1 MANKNN
7 RNNSKVKQR
16 KAYNRKQEDGRQNV
30 NEKTTRNKNAGED
43 RANKKENN
51 KGITSKKAS
60 RRMNRGKKASKENA
74 KKTKPLAR
82 VDKRL
87 THVKN
92 KSKQH
97 KYTEMILKAF
107 SAVVKPTS
115 LSWQTILKYIYANFE
130 VKDKTIANRQLKI
143 ALKWC
148 ITNNC
153 TTFHRYPIYSTR
165 YSVMCKVYTG
175 YCGTSEIEHGLCA
188 CTVDNPL
195 AKARGLSLR
204 TGAQPMLYLQHI

>member
-130 VKDKTIANRQLKI
+130 VKNKTIANRQLKI

-148 ITNNC
+148 ITNKYLKQIGGQGANKSFALLDK
-153 TTFHRYPIYSTR
+153 TKRSSTKR
-165 YSVMCKVYTG
+165 NKAAAKTEGSTLPTKTKVSKQSV
-175 YCGTSEIEHGLCA
+175 
-188 CTVDNPL
+188 
-195 AKARGLSLR
+195 AKDKRRDSLK
-204 TGAQPMLYLQHI
+204 T